1 MTYVCQS
8 IIMNE
13 VIEQNRLFHMIIRVP
28 KDQSAFTYFT
38 FEANDGLC
46 FYSTLETSLG
56 EPYRDIDVKTHV
68 SLKDELLRLI
78 EFLGNDY
85 LIEILKQ
92 EEIKDFS

>member
-1 MTYVCQS
+1 MS
-8 IIMNE
+8 E

-56 EPYRDIDVKTHV
+56 EPFRDIDVKTHV

-78 EFLGNDY
+78 EFLGKDY
-85 LIEILKQ
+85 PIEILKQ